1 MEDLLAAD
9 ARPFKGKTDYEDY
22 VRRIAKEARERA
34 LRLMIDD
41 EAEETDDE
49 SEEELVDDEAPRTLE
64 EFIEEESEEEESDAD
79 SMEVQIG
86 EEDEDNLDYWEKG
99 KELFG
104 SDWEDD
110 N

>member
-49 SEEELVDDEAPRTLE
+49 SEEELVDDEAPRMLE
-64 EFIEEESEEEESDAD
+64 EFIEGDSEEEETRKTVSRPCPHRHLDPL
-79 SMEVQIG
+79 G
-86 EEDEDNLDYWEKG
+86 ER
-99 KELFG
+99 G
-104 SDWEDD
+104 SEENVVCENRDRMV
-110 N
+110 